1 MAENP
6 EQVEEVQ
13 ENAPTIEE
21 KEPVEAA
28 PAPKKRG
35 RPPGSRDTAPRKPRV
50 RIVEEPPTPPPE
62 PPPAPEPPA
71 PKRTPKPK
79 VAPREATQAPREVAQ
94 APQREVAPEMSPRTM
109 FRVASQHIA
118 TLQTE
123 RENARRQY
131 WQDTISR
138 SLR

>member
-1 MAENP
+1 MADNP
-6 EQVEEVQ
+6 EQIEEVQ

-62 PPPAPEPPA
+62 PAPPPPEPA
-71 PKRTPKPK
+71 PKR
-79 VAPREATQAPREVAQ
+79 APRAKAVPREVAPKEMPRELPRD
-94 APQREVAPEMSPRTM
+94 APDMSPRTM

-131 WQDTISR
+131 WAETISR